1 LPFFIT
7 LVPEKKHL

>member
-7 LVPEKKHL
+7 SIRL